1 LQNVPAGTVIK
12 FRINP
17 TGTGGNYY
25 ITGGTNSLRVNGI
38 IQAAIPDAPVAT
50 DATNVITNGFT
61 ANWNAVA
68 GASGYRI
75 DIATDAAFT
84 NILENYDNFAVAGTS
99 LNVTMDVLP
108 NTTYY
113 YRVRAEQG
121 AAVSNNSNVI
131 VVTTACDP
139 VAQPVAQPQTFC
151 GPVTVSQLSATGTG
165 TIKWYTTQ
173 TGGTALANNAAV
185 TTGTYYVSQAMI
197 DSCESDRFIVDITVN
212 PTPAA
217 PIAQAQLFCG
227 GGTVAG
233 LQVTNGEAPLWYD
246 AETGGTALTADTV
259 LATGT
264 YYVSQT
270 INGCESLRAAVQVTV
285 NTIPIVPTTV
295 AQLFCGTAAVSDL
308 QVVTGENPLWYNTET
323 GGTALTT
330 DTALA
335 TGTYYVSQTVGGC
348 ESARTAVQVTVNP
361 MSAVPTADAQMF
373 CGQGTVSILQITT
386 GEAPLWYNVE
396 TGGTALTADTV
407 LATGTYYV
415 SQTVNGCESP
425 RIAVQITV
433 SPIPAAPVAQAQL
446 FCGGGTVAGLQVTG
460 EAPLWYSTETGG
472 TALTADTMLST
483 GTYYVSQTI
492 NGCESARTAVSVTV
506 NPVPVVPAAAAQMF
520 CGQGTVGQLVTN
532 GQAPLWYS
540 TDTGGTA
547 LTPDT
552 ALSTGTYYVSQTV
565 DGCESAR
572 TAVQI
577 TVSPIPVAPVV
588 QQTVQT
594 FCNEATLA
602 NIGTDGEGVLW
613 YASPTGGTALAGDMA
628 LTQGTSIYYAS
639 QTVNGCESSNRT
651 VVAVVLNTTG
661 APVIEAQDFCGTAT
675 VADLETGEQ
684 NVIWYT
690 AATGGTALADEIA
703 LATGT
708 YYASQII
715 NGCESAERTSVAVT
729 VNNIPALPTAEAQ
742 TFCGMGTVG
751 DLEVTTGENEQWYTS
766 LTGSA
771 PLSGNAVLTTGTY
784 YVSQTINGCESERA
798 EVMVTVNAV
807 PDAPAVQNGVI
818 TVCNNATIADLDAE
832 GENILWY
839 TSSSGGTALAENAVL
854 NPGISVYYAS
864 QTVNGCESIARTAVA
879 VVFNITIAPVA
890 QAQSFCGEATASQ
903 LEAEGE
909 SILWYSEETGG
920 TALTDNT
927 ALATGNYYVSQTIE
941 GCESPRTQVAV
952 TITVVVDPA
961 GETMQEFTAGET
973 LADLDVTGENI
984 IWYADLALTQLLSD
998 TTVLA
1003 DGTTY
1008 YAVAAIGDCTSEQA
1022 FAVTVDEVLS
1032 NEDFALQGINYYPN
1046 PVKDK
1051 LTVTYSQTISSITVF
1066 NLLGQTVIEQPA
1078 YADTVSVDMSGLSSG
1093 TYILTIV
1100 AADKAKTIKVIKQ

>member
-348 ESARTAVQVTVNP
+348 ESARTAV
-361 MSAVPTADAQMF
+361 
-373 CGQGTVSILQITT
+373 
-386 GEAPLWYNVE
+386 
-396 TGGTALTADTV
+396 
-407 LATGTYYV
+407 
-415 SQTVNGCESP
+415 
-425 RIAVQITV
+425 
-433 SPIPAAPVAQAQL
+433 
-446 FCGGGTVAGLQVTG
+446 
-460 EAPLWYSTETGG
+460 
-472 TALTADTMLST
+472 
-483 GTYYVSQTI
+483 
-492 NGCESARTAVSVTV
+492 
-506 NPVPVVPAAAAQMF
+506 
-520 CGQGTVGQLVTN
+520 
-532 GQAPLWYS
+532 
-540 TDTGGTA
+540 
-547 LTPDT
+547 
-552 ALSTGTYYVSQTV
+552 
-565 DGCESAR
+565 
-572 TAVQI
+572 
-577 TVSPIPVAPVV
+577 
-588 QQTVQT
+588 
-594 FCNEATLA
+594 
-602 NIGTDGEGVLW
+602 
-613 YASPTGGTALAGDMA
+613 
-628 LTQGTSIYYAS
+628 
-639 QTVNGCESSNRT
+639 
-651 VVAVVLNTTG
+651 
-661 APVIEAQDFCGTAT
+661 
-675 VADLETGEQ
+675 
-684 NVIWYT
+684 
-690 AATGGTALADEIA
+690 
-703 LATGT
+703 
-708 YYASQII
+708 
-715 NGCESAERTSVAVT
+715 
-729 VNNIPALPTAEAQ
+729 
-742 TFCGMGTVG
+742 
-751 DLEVTTGENEQWYTS
+751 
-766 LTGSA
+766 
-771 PLSGNAVLTTGTY
+771 SGN
-784 YVSQTINGCESERA
+784 R
-798 EVMVTVNAV
+798 
-807 PDAPAVQNGVI
+807 
-818 TVCNNATIADLDAE
+818 
-832 GENILWY
+832 
-839 TSSSGGTALAENAVL
+839 
-854 NPGISVYYAS
+854 
-864 QTVNGCESIARTAVA
+864 
-879 VVFNITIAPVA
+879 
-890 QAQSFCGEATASQ
+890 
-903 LEAEGE
+903 
-909 SILWYSEETGG
+909 
-920 TALTDNT
+920 
-927 ALATGNYYVSQTIE
+927 
-941 GCESPRTQVAV
+941 
-952 TITVVVDPA
+952 
-961 GETMQEFTAGET
+961 
-973 LADLDVTGENI
+973 
-984 IWYADLALTQLLSD
+984 
-998 TTVLA
+998 
-1003 DGTTY
+1003 
-1008 YAVAAIGDCTSEQA
+1008 
-1022 FAVTVDEVLS
+1022 
-1032 NEDFALQGINYYPN
+1032 
-1046 PVKDK
+1046 
-1051 LTVTYSQTISSITVF
+1051 
-1066 NLLGQTVIEQPA
+1066 
-1078 YADTVSVDMSGLSSG
+1078 
-1093 TYILTIV
+1093 
-1100 AADKAKTIKVIKQ
+1100 